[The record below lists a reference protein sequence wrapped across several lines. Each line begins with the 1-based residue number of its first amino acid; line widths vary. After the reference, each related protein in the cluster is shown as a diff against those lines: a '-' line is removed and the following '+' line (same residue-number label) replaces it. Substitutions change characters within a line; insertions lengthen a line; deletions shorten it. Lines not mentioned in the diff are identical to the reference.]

1 LVEQG
6 LSNNKKLK
14 VLDLQDNT
22 ITTRGAIHI
31 AESLSNWPLLV
42 ELNLNDSLLK
52 NKGSLKLVEAFHA
65 GDEKP
70 QLITLKLQYNELETD
85 SLRVL
90 ADAIASKLPQLKFL
104 ELNGNRFEED
114 SEHIDKINGIF
125 EEKEKEEEDDEDDE
139 GEDDTLEEDL
149 DLTQLEE
156 EVAGVSLEDKDGNVD
171 EIAEELSKTHIK

>member
-1 LVEQG
+1 M
-6 LSNNKKLK
+6 
-14 VLDLQDNT
+14 QDNT

-125 EEKEKEEEDDEDDE
+125 EERGYGEIDELDELEELDSEEEEDDEDDE

-156 EVAGVSLEDKDGNVD
+156 ELAGVSLEDKDGNVD